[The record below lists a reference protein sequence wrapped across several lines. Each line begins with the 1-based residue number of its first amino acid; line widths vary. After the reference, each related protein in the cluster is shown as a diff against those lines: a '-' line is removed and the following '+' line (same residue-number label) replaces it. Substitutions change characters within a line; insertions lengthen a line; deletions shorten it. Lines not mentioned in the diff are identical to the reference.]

1 MTYAIL
7 AYVLAGVLWIV
18 WLLMLR
24 AREGRIHRWRSEGD
38 R

>member
-7 AYVLAGVLWIV
+7 AYVLAGVLWIA

-24 AREGRIHRWRSEGD
+24 TREGRIRRWHTGGD

>member
-7 AYVLAGVLWIV
+7 AYVLAGVLWIA

-24 AREGRIHRWRSEGD
+24 AREGRIRRWHAEDNR
-38 R
+38 

>member
-7 AYVLAGVLWIV
+7 AYVLAGVLWIA

-24 AREGRIHRWRSEGD
+24 AREGRIGRSHPEGD